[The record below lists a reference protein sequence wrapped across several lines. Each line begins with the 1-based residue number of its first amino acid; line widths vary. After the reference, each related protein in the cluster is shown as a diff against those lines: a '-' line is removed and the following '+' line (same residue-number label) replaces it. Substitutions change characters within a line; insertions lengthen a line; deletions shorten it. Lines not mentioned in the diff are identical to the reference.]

1 MSPVRMTHL
10 DRTALGTIASAMRA
24 ERRSLAGESF
34 PGFVRLYLS
43 LATTKPNS
51 RLHRDLYEMLQAL
64 PSSPTSRIAIAAP
77 RGSAKTTL
85 VSTFFVLW
93 AICLRRY
100 RYIVL
105 ISDTAE
111 KAAGF
116 LRDVKHELV
125 YNERLV
131 ADFPEVC
138 ERSRRHPGPPR
149 WRENEII
156 THNDVKITALG
167 CGQNIRGR
175 RHRQD
180 RPDLIILDD
189 VESPDNT
196 RTPEAR
202 SRLNE
207 WFHKAILK
215 AGTPQTSVLVVG
227 TIQHYASLLAR
238 LTDPGKSPVWKGR
251 IYRSV
256 IKWSEHPE
264 LWQTW
269 TCILRGQEDFEGETG
284 PPAAR
289 RHFEANMEAMLSQ
302 TEVLWPEREDYYMLM
317 LMRESEGPASFD
329 SEKQNEPVN
338 PEDCLFLESEFQF
351 WDDRFGSERE
361 LLAALGNN
369 AQWVGACDPSLG
381 KLGKHADDSA
391 IVTLI
396 RDASTGVLYVLDA
409 DIARRKPDQIIDDIL
424 SLTVFRPCQLFGM
437 EAVQFQ
443 EFLATEVE
451 RRSALLGRYLT
462 VEQLRQTT
470 DKRGR
475 IQTLQPLIRSGIIQ
489 FSRRHTLLLE
499 QLRLFPKASHDDG
512 PDALEM
518 AVRMA
523 ELVAIPP
530 EQPVGLQIAGYIDF

>member
-1 MSPVRMTHL
+1 MTSL
-10 DRTALGTIASAMRA
+10 DRTALGTIASALRA
-24 ERRSLAGESF
+24 ERRALAAESF
-34 PGFVRLYLS
+34 RGFVRIYLRE
-43 LATTKPNS
+43 ATAKPDS
-51 RLHRDLYEMLQAL
+51 RLHHDLYPMLQSL
-64 PSSPTSRIAIAAP
+64 PQNPTSRIAIAAP

-85 VSTFFVLW
+85 MSTLFVLW
-93 AICLRRY
+93 AVCLRKF

-116 LRDVKHELV
+116 LRDVKRELV
-125 YNERLV
+125 DNDRLR

-138 ERSRRHPGPPR
+138 ERSRRQPGPPR

-189 VESPDNT
+189 VESPENT
-196 RTPEAR
+196 RSQEAR
-202 SRLNE
+202 ARLDE

-215 AGTPQTSVLVVG
+215 AGTPQTSLVVAG
-227 TIQHYASLLAR
+227 TIQHYDSLLAK
-238 LTDPGKSPVWKGR
+238 LTDPLKSPLWKGA

-256 IKWSEHPE
+256 IQWSEHPE

-269 TCILRGQEDFEGETG
+269 ACILRGQEEFEGEVG
-284 PPAAR
+284 ANAAR
-289 RHFEANMEAMLSQ
+289 RYFEANSDAMLSK
-302 TEVLWPEREDYYMLM
+302 TEVLWPEREDYYTLM

-338 PEDCLFLESEFQF
+338 PQDCLFLESDFQF
-351 WDDRFGSERE
+351 WDDRFANERE
-361 LLAALGNN
+361 LLAALGDN
-369 AQWVGACDPSLG
+369 ARWIGACDPSLG

-391 IVTLI
+391 IIMLVW
-396 RDASTGVLYVLDA
+396 DASTGDVYVLDA
-409 DIARRKPDQIIDDIL
+409 DIRRRKPDQIIEDIL
-424 SLTVFRPCQLFGM
+424 ALTQFRPCIYFGM
-437 EAVQFQ
+437 ETVQFQ

-451 RRSALLGRYLT
+451 RRSALQGRQLT
-462 VEQLRQTT
+462 VEQIRQTT

-475 IQTLQPLIRSGIIQ
+475 IQALQPLIRSGNIQ

-518 AVRMA
+518 AVRMVD
-523 ELVAIPP
+523 LVAAPPP
-530 EQPVGLQIAGYIDF
+530 EPVGLNIVGYITT